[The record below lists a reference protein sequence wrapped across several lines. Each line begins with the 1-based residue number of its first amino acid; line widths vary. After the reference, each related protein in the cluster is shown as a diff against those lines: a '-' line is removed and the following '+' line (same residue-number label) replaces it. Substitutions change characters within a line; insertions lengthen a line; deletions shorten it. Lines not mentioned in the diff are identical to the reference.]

1 MAKVHKTYR
10 LDADLVAQVE
20 AWAQAHGTNQGEAMA
35 QLLSRGLDRCST
47 ANERRGNGEG
57 TQDEPKSDAPRSPSE
72 ARESSA
78 RTTSEQRESGAR
90 SKDEAREQSD
100 LVAVLRGNV
109 ADLRGQVTTLTA
121 QLAAKD
127 EQISGLMEQA
137 SSLMAIVGNAQA
149 LQGVAE
155 QRALMAERHDQED
168 ALDVSDLEAEPQEAA
183 GGRES
188 DGIDQEGQEPADVA
202 QEAAHE
208 PMRRGLRAWLADV
221 FGI

>member
-57 TQDEPKSDAPRSPSE
+57 NQDEPESNTPRSPSE
-72 ARESSA
+72 ARESS
-78 RTTSEQRESGAR
+78 AR

-155 QRALMAERHDQED
+155 QRALMAESRDQED

-183 GGRES
+183 GGHES
-188 DGIDQEGQEPADVA
+188 DGIDQEGQETANVA

-208 PMRRGLRAWLADV
+208 RGTGFLAAIARW
-221 FGI
+221 FGGE

>member
-57 TQDEPKSDAPRSPSE
+57 NQDEPESDAPRSPSE

-78 RTTSEQRESGAR
+78 RSESEV
-90 SKDEAREQSD
+90 REQSD

-127 EQISGLMEQA
+127 EQISGLMA
-137 SSLMAIVGNAQA
+137 LAGRAQA
-149 LQGVAE
+149 LQAAE
-155 QRALMAERHDQED
+155 AARSLDAGRDTDLEAE
-168 ALDVSDLEAEPQEAA
+168 AVTDLEAEPQEAT
-183 GGRES
+183 GGHES
-188 DGIDQEGQEPADVA
+188 DGIDQEDQGAANVA

-208 PMRRGLRAWLADV
+208 PTRRGLRSWLRDL

>member
-47 ANERRGNGEG
+47 ANELRANSE
-57 TQDEPKSDAPRSPSE
+57 SDTPRSPSE

-78 RTTSEQRESGAR
+78 RTTSEPRESDAR
-90 SKDEAREQSD
+90 SESEVREQSD

-155 QRALMAERHDQED
+155 QRALMAESRDQED

-183 GGRES
+183 GGHES
-188 DGIDQEGQEPADVA
+188 DGIDQEGQKPADVA

-208 PMRRGLRAWLADV
+208 RGTGFLAAIARW
-221 FGI
+221 FGGE